1 MKKNI
6 LMTGGV
12 VLTALLN
19 AEPARAAIDTAE
31 LYSTASIFN
40 LILLL
45 CAIVC
50 LVWSLKIM
58 SLVRG
63 GVLSRTWQ
71 MFGLGFG
78 FLLLAQ
84 VLILGGRVNA
94 FQLPG
99 FMTTAFYVMMAI
111 TWLVGLYQTR
121 KILG

>member
-1 MKKNI
+1 MKKNM
-6 LMTGGV
+6 LMIGGV
-12 VLTALLN
+12 VSATLLT
-19 AEPARAAIDTAE
+19 AEPARAGIETAG
-31 LYSTASIFN
+31 LYTTASIFN

-45 CAIVC
+45 CAVLC
-50 LVWSLKIM
+50 MVWSLKIM

-78 FLLLAQ
+78 FLMLAQ
-84 VLILGGRVNA
+84 VLILGGRINA

-99 FMTTAFYVMMAI
+99 FVTTGFYVLMAI

>member
-1 MKKNI
+1 MKKQLF
-6 LMTGGV
+6 LMGGF
-12 VLTALLN
+12 VLTTLFGAQ
-19 AEPARAAIDTAE
+19 PARAAIDTAE
-31 LYSTASIFN
+31 LYTTASIFN

-50 LVWSLKIM
+50 LIWSLKIM

-78 FLLLAQ
+78 FLMLAQ
-84 VLILGGRVNA
+84 LLILGGRVNA

-99 FMTTAFYVMMAI
+99 FVTTAFYVMMAI